1 MDIRFLYRSLKAS
14 LIVAILVTGFSLIYG
29 YRSFASGFFIA
40 ALWNI
45 VNLWFICLLARLLFT
60 PQDEGSSPRVNK
72 TKTVLLVLLKFPV
85 LYTAGY
91 IALRYGNLPI
101 YAVICGLPLVFLIIT
116 LKAAGNVI
124 INSWYRKV

>member
-45 VNLWFICLLARLLFT
+45 VNLWFIVLLVRLLFVE
-60 PQDEGSSPRVNK
+60 DRINKIRVG
-72 TKTVLLVLLKFPV
+72 LLILLKFPV

-124 INSWYRKV
+124 MNSWYRKVY

>member
-29 YRSFASGFFIA
+29 YHSFASGFFIA

-45 VNLWFICLLARLLFT
+45 VNLWFIVLLVRLLFA
-60 PQDEGSSPRVNK
+60 GGKINK
-72 TKTVLLVLLKFPV
+72 TKVWLLVLLKFPV

-124 INSWYRKV
+124 ISSKFKRVDYL